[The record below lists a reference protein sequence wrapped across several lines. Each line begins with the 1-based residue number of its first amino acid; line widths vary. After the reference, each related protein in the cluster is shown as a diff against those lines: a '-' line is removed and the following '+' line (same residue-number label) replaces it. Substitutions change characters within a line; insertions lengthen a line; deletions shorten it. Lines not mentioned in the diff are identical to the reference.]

1 MNIHIITCLFNPA
14 RSVQIVRNFQ
24 TFQAA
29 LGALPIT
36 VVELALDDDPFVTT
50 SPTSIRIRGTR
61 KDHSLWQKERLL
73 NLALQSLPAEVNAV
87 AWLDAD
93 VLLPRS
99 WYHDTCTALKTSPVV
114 QLFRLAHCQGADG
127 AIEQSHLS
135 YGQWAKT
142 QRAGTSGHPGFA
154 WAARRNILPSGL
166 FDACLTGSGDA
177 FMADAFFQ
185 ANGLDW
191 LTKQV
196 PSWLVSKYETWSQ
209 QISTQLD
216 GPATCLTTDLIHLY
230 HGSRANRGYHT
241 RPTFMA
247 SANLQAAEVQLD
259 RQGLY
264 TTSNASFRQMMTDYF
279 PSRGDD

>member
-1 MNIHIITCLFNPA
+1 MNLHVITCLFNPA

-24 TFQAA
+24 TFRAA

-36 VVELALDDDPFVTT
+36 VAELALDEDPFVTG
-50 SPTSIRIRGTR
+50 PTSIRIRGTR

-73 NLALQSLPAEVNAV
+73 NLALKSLPADVDAV

-99 WYHDTCTALKTSPVV
+99 WYDDTCQLLKTAPVV
-114 QLFRLAHCQGADG
+114 QLFRLAHCQGANG

-142 QRAGTSGHPGFA
+142 KRAGTCGHPGFA
-154 WAARRNILPSGL
+154 WAARRNVLPDGL
-166 FDACLTGSGDA
+166 FDSCLTGSGDA
-177 FMADAFFQ
+177 WMADAFFQ
-185 ANGLDW
+185 TDGLDW
-191 LTKQV
+191 LKPQV
-196 PSWLVSKYETWSQ
+196 PAWLVSKHETWSQ
-209 QISTQLD
+209 RVRPQLD
-216 GPATCLTTDLIHLY
+216 GTATCLTTDLIHLY
-230 HGSRANRGYHT
+230 HGERANRGYHT
-241 RPTFMA
+241 RPTFMTA
-247 SANLQAAEVQLD
+247 ANLQAVEVQLD